1 MRCGAGLDVALAS
14 IDSVTE
20 LHNESESESKVA
32 TSSGGANLTDAEGN
46 ASREVFAEGLASGF
60 FCAAESQQCSWWRP
74 CCGSLQCESLLGGS
88 GHVCVDKHPQC
99 VQENGVCGG
108 PGQLTQRC
116 CGNMQC
122 KQLLGGQMRCGAGLV
137 VALASADSATDLHN
151 ESESESKIATSSGAA
166 NLTGAGRNASD
177 TVSVAGLAYLVEEM
191 PQCVPESGICG
202 GPGQLT
208 QRCCDNMQCQQLFGG
223 SQMRC
228 QSSQPQCV
236 PESGICGGPGQLTQ
250 RCCGNTQCKR
260 LLGGVDMKCLL

>member
-88 GHVCVDKHPQC
+88 GHVCVDKQPQC
-99 VQENGVCGG
+99 VSENGICGG
-108 PGQLTQRC
+108 PGQLTQHC
-116 CGNMQC
+116 CGEMQC
-122 KQLLGGQMRCGAGLV
+122 RQLLGGSQMRCQG
-137 VALASADSATDLHN
+137 SQ
-151 ESESESKIATSSGAA
+151 
-166 NLTGAGRNASD
+166 
-177 TVSVAGLAYLVEEM
+177 
-191 PQCVPESGICG
+191 PQCVARSGICG

-208 QRCCDNMQCQQLFGG
+208 QPCCGNMQCKG
-223 SQMRC
+223 
-228 QSSQPQCV
+228 
-236 PESGICGGPGQLTQ
+236 
-250 RCCGNTQCKR
+250 
-260 LLGGVDMKCLL
+260 LLGGSDMKCFP